1 MLLKPCVLSGVES
14 EGEAVSGCWALVWVL
29 PQGPVR
35 VQQTKTREM
44 GPEAQSPESGLMFNR
59 DNMEWWERKIWARL
73 RVQWLASLGLGV
85 WFLKRVP
92 GRKNV
97 NLAFFRTT
105 SCLRLKGSWGA
116 WGLHLLSWT
125 DFKNKQLGAL
135 VLFLVVWLCPVQH
148 YVLACWRPRIT
159 LRPSQN
165 LPFSTLGSLCMS
177 YSGANLCPSDS
188 CSAWGLC

>member
-1 MLLKPCVLSGVES
+1 MCPGRHSAASLRVLLGIHNCRKYCFCFQELPNLFGITCIQMLLKPCVLSGVES

-44 GPEAQSPESGLMFNR
+44 GREAQSPESGLMFNR
-59 DNMEWWERKIWARL
+59 DNMEWWERKLWAPL

-148 YVLACWRPRIT
+148 YVLAC
-159 LRPSQN
+159 
-165 LPFSTLGSLCMS
+165 
-177 YSGANLCPSDS
+177 
-188 CSAWGLC
+188 